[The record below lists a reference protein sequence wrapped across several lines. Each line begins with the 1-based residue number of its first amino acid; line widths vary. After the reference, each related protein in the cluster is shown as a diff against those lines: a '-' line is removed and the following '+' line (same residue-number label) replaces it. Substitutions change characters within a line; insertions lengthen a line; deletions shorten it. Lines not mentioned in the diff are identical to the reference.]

1 MILRPILS
9 PKEATVRLVIEAL
22 NPDMKSLINFRDF
35 GGLSTLDGR
44 RVRSDRLYRCGQLSG
59 VSETDLRGIIGLD
72 FSVIA
77 DLRYLDEQQ
86 SHRSPWPE
94 HYAVRI
100 VSHGSYREAE
110 APHEALV
117 REGRL
122 NRQTVMEFY
131 LELNREL
138 PFDPLYRPV
147 FSQAIQRLASD
158 GGRILVHCAAGKDR
172 TGVLAA
178 LILHCLGVPREAIVS
193 EYLLSARQ
201 ASLMALAGPLQASA
215 KQRHGQVLSDDA
227 VMMLLGV
234 EATYIEAAFAS
245 IESQCGSVE
254 NYLAE
259 TGVDQRMIERLKHD
273 LLSG

>member
-1 MILRPILS
+1 M
-9 PKEATVRLVIEAL
+9 
-22 NPDMKSLINFRDF
+22 NPSMKSLINFRDF
-35 GGLSTLDGR
+35 GGLPTQNGQ
-44 RVRSDRLYRCGQLSG
+44 RVRFDRLYRCGQLSG
-59 VSETDLRGIIGLD
+59 VTETDLHRIIGLD

-86 SHRSPWPE
+86 SHRSPWPA
-94 HYAVRI
+94 HYAPRI
-100 VSHGSYREAE
+100 VSHGGNRETE

-122 NRQTVMEFY
+122 NRQTVMAFY

-147 FSQAIQRLASD
+147 FSDAIQRLASH
-158 GGRILVHCAAGKDR
+158 GGRLLVHCAAGKDR

-193 EYLLSARQ
+193 EYLLSSGQ
-201 ASLMALAGPLQASA
+201 ASLMTLVGSLQASA
-215 KQRHGQVLSDDA
+215 KRRHGRELPEDA

-234 EATYIEAAFAS
+234 EAAYIEAAFAS

-254 NYLAE
+254 HYLAE
-259 TGVDQRMIERLKHD
+259 TGVDQSMIERLKDD
-273 LLSG
+273 LLIG